1 MKIKE
6 TICTEIDG
14 RGRVV
19 RRTRTI
25 DIDES
30 YTDRGYDY
38 GTRYG
43 EPATP
48 RRSSLGRIMEAYED
62 YRRTEQW

>member
-6 TICTEIDG
+6 TIYTEIDE
-14 RGRVV
+14 RGRVIK
-19 RRTRTI
+19 RTRTI

-30 YTDRGYDY
+30 YTDRGYDF

-43 EPATP
+43 EVAGPGRA
-48 RRSSLGRIMEAYED
+48 SFGRIMEAYED

>member
-6 TICTEIDG
+6 TVCTEIDE
-14 RGRVV
+14 RGRVIK
-19 RRTRTI
+19 RTRTI
-25 DIDES
+25 DIDET
-30 YTDRGYDY
+30 YTDRGYDF

-43 EPATP
+43 DTASP
-48 RRSSLGRIMEAYED
+48 RRSSFSRIVEAYED